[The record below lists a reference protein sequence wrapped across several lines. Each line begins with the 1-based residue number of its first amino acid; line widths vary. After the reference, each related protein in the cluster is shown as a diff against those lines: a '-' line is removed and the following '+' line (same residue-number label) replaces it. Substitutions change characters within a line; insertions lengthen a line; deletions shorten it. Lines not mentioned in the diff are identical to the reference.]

1 MSISRSQRARL
12 GVFVIAGI
20 VLLAVFTAIPLGLKL
35 TDRYNSYIAFFE
47 GESLSGLEQGAVVK
61 FNGVPIGKVEKISY
75 SPSDLSRV
83 RVEFRIQ
90 EDFPM
95 KVDMVATSGSMGI
108 TGLKY
113 VEITGGSNESELLK
127 PGSEIPTRISTFSS
141 ITGKAESIVAKIELL
156 LNHLNQISNPDSLR
170 NIKTILDNVADITF
184 NVNGFVKESAPQ
196 INGIAS
202 SSQNILTKIDN
213 IASDVKL
220 LTGSFSSTISADR
233 INSTFNEI
241 DSTVLSLKNLSIDL
255 SLMIRQS
262 REDFIVGMEN
272 EVFVFVEN
280 HNFSCCR
287 TAINAQKTGRKIGI
301 FHRNFRNYIV
311 VF

>member
-170 NIKTILDNVADITF
+170 SIKTILDNVADITY
-184 NVNGFVKESAPQ
+184 NVKGFVKESAPQ

-272 EVFVFVEN
+272 IREATEN
-280 HNFSCCR
+280 ANQLTKILAENPSLLLR
-287 TAINAQKTGRKIGI
+287 GESQKRREI
-301 FHRNFRNYIV
+301 R
-311 VF
+311 

>member
-12 GVFVIAGI
+12 GVFVITGI

-35 TDRYNSYIAFFE
+35 TDRYNTYIAFFE

-83 RVEFRIQ
+83 HVEFKIQ

-127 PGSEIPTRISTFSS
+127 PGSEIPTRISTISS

-170 NIKTILDNVADITF
+170 SIKTILDNVADITY
-184 NVNGFVKESAPQ
+184 NVKGFVKESAPQ

-220 LTGSFSSTISADR
+220 LTGSFSSTISAKR
-233 INSTFNEI
+233 INSTLNEI
-241 DSTVLSLKNLSIDL
+241 DSTVISLKNLSIDL

-272 EVFVFVEN
+272 IREATEN
-280 HNFSCCR
+280 ANQLTKILAENPSLLLR
-287 TAINAQKTGRKIGI
+287 GESQKRREI
-301 FHRNFRNYIV
+301 R
-311 VF
+311 

>member
-241 DSTVLSLKNLSIDL
+241 DSTVLSLKNLSIGL

-272 EVFVFVEN
+272 IREATEN
-280 HNFSCCR
+280 ANQLTKILAENPSLLLR
-287 TAINAQKTGRKIGI
+287 GESQKRREI
-301 FHRNFRNYIV
+301 R
-311 VF
+311 

>member
-272 EVFVFVEN
+272 IREATEN
-280 HNFSCCR
+280 ANQLTKILAENPSLLLR
-287 TAINAQKTGRKIGI
+287 GESQKRREI
-301 FHRNFRNYIV
+301 R
-311 VF
+311 